1 MRFNAFP
8 VQKRIMWPLI
18 CLIDPHHRPT
28 NHTKSSYWMYATLQ
42 PKQKQG
48 LLCAKNAKHPFYITI
63 K

>member
-28 NHTKSSYWMYATLQ
+28 NHTKRTQTTHSSQSKNEAY
-42 PKQKQG
+42 
-48 LLCAKNAKHPFYITI
+48 CALKTQSTRFI
-63 K
+63 